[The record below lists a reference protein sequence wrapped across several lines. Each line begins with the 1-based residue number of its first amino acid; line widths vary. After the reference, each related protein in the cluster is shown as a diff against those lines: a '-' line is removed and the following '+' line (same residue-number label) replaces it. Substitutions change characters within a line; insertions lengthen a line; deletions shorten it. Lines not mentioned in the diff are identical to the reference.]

1 MTFRIEGPGD
11 PPSRGELLPRDEVGL
26 SVRPAG
32 NGRYR
37 EMNILPGRAPEPAPV
52 SSDLGQYVRIL
63 QKRWK
68 VIAASFVVITG
79 GVVAGTAVTDP
90 VYRASGTIEIRKQAA
105 EVVPVEAMFQ
115 TERISDQYLQTQ
127 YAMLRSPTLI
137 RRTLADPVI
146 AAQLPSQSAEED
158 AEEDTTLAEDDQL
171 NALVSRTR
179 SGLTVDPVE
188 GSRIVKVSFEAPDPL
203 LAAAFVNV
211 LIAQYIVM
219 REEAGAAAMARLDE
233 QAEAARDLV
242 LKAERDLQLF
252 VRDNGLGI
260 MVSSAGELENVP
272 QERLRRLQ
280 QELTDAEAEGYR
292 AAAQWDAG
300 QEERGAGLDSDLL
313 KTLRTRIAELQGEY
327 ARIRSTFTD
336 SFPRARQVKTELAQ
350 LDSLVQAEQ
359 DRVSSTIKSQERATH
374 IRSELLRRAVNEQ
387 RVLLDTLGSRIAEY
401 ERLKR
406 DLDAQKQLHA
416 GLQQKRKEASVS
428 SALSTMDVAVLDAAV
443 PPRSP
448 IRPSPRRDVPLG
460 ALAGLMLGIGLAFL
474 RHYTDTTVKT
484 HDEVEHL
491 SSVPVLALIPS
502 LRLPR
507 APVGA
512 KAWIE
517 GDSAAE
523 AFRALRTSMLYESA
537 GPLPRTLLI
546 TSTTPREGKTFV
558 SANFAMSLAVL
569 GRKVLLVDAD
579 LRRPSLHQVFKLT
592 CTAGLSEHLAG
603 EIAWQDAVV
612 RDVRPGLDV
621 LPSRAD
627 SHNPADLL
635 SSTAVD
641 RFISE
646 TKTAYDF
653 VVLDSPALFI
663 NAPDARILAQTVE
676 GVIFVVR
683 SGATPRDLVQ
693 RLLEHTP
700 NLVGVVLNGVD
711 LRTLPEYYRDYSSVP
726 AGV

>member
-11 PPSRGELLPRDEVGL
+11 PSSRGELLPRDDVGL
-26 SVRPAG
+26 PVRPAG
-32 NGRYR
+32 NGRFR
-37 EMNILPGRAPEPAPV
+37 EMSILPGRAPEPVPA

-68 VIAASFVVITG
+68 IIAASFVVVTG
-79 GVVAGTAVTDP
+79 GVVAGTAFTDP

-127 YAMLRSPTLI
+127 YTMLRSPTLI

-146 AAQLPSQSAEED
+146 AARLPSSSAD
-158 AEEDTTLAEDDQL
+158 EDTTVAEADRL
-171 NALVSRTR
+171 NALVSRMR

-188 GSRIVKVSFEAPDPL
+188 GSRIVKVSFEAADPL

-260 MVSSAGELENVP
+260 LVSSAGEVENVP

-280 QELTDAEAEGYR
+280 QELTDAETEGYR
-292 AAAQWDAG
+292 VAAQWDAG
-300 QEERGAGLDSDLL
+300 QEEAGAALESDLL

-350 LDSLVQAEQ
+350 LDSLVQVEQ
-359 DRVSSTIKSQERATH
+359 ARVSSTIKSQERATR
-374 IRSELLRRAVNEQ
+374 IRRELLRRAVNEQ
-387 RVLLDTLGSRIAEY
+387 RVLLDTLGSKIAEY

-406 DLDAQKQLHA
+406 DLDAQKALHA

-443 PPRSP
+443 PPRAP

-460 ALAGLMLGIGLAFL
+460 ALAGLMLGIGFAFL

-523 AFRALRTSMLYESA
+523 AFRALRTSMLYEST
-537 GPLPRTLLI
+537 GPMPRSVLI

-558 SANFAMSLAVL
+558 SANLAMSLAVL

-592 CTAGLSEHLAG
+592 GTAGLSEHLAG

-635 SSTAVD
+635 SSTAVQ
-641 RFISE
+641 RFIAE
-646 TKTAYDF
+646 AKAAYDF

-663 NAPDARILAQTVE
+663 NAPDARILAKTVE